1 MEEVGETMEGWTEID
16 KDEFFAFAIKS
27 TKDKASVS
35 DYGKIAVRYR
45 YQGPQDSRNRDFC
58 SKVLQLGLVF
68 RKEDI
73 NNMSIT
79 NANKEFGVYD
89 IFRYKGSYNCRHR
102 WQEVF
107 YKRDEKVSDQKRPTA
122 ISDRIL
128 DGTTYNLPVIQKNGV
143 ADREI
148 FAAYE
153 ELDEKQ
159 ILVGPL
165 MKANKLIKRVD
176 DMGEYF
182 VYFDADTIEKLAY
195 KFMEQKLIDR
205 VNIEHDSSDMVDD
218 AFLVE
223 SWIVKDPKN
232 DKSAFYGYEPKKGD
246 WYGMYKIKD
255 KAIWDE
261 YIKTGKVKGFSVEGY
276 FNDKIISHGRNA

>member
-1 MEEVGETMEGWTEID
+1 MEGWTEVS
-16 KDEFFAFAIKS
+16 KDEFFAFALKS
-27 TKDKASVS
+27 TENKASQA

-45 YQGPQDSRNRDFC
+45 YRGKQDSRNRDFC
-58 SKVLQLGLVF
+58 ARVLALGPDMKF
-68 RKEDI
+68 RREDI

-79 NANKEFGVYD
+79 AENKEFGVYD

-102 WQEVF
+102 WEEVF
-107 YKRDEKVSDQKRPTA
+107 MVRDKKISDQKRPLA

-128 DGTTYNLPVIQKNGV
+128 DGTTYNLPVMQKDGV
-143 ADREI
+143 VDNVK

-182 VYFDADTIEKLAY
+182 VYFDADSIEKIAY
-195 KFMEQKLIDR
+195 KFMEEKLIDR

-246 WYGMYKIKD
+246 WYAMFKIKD

-276 FNDKIISHGRNA
+276 FNDKLISNALTK